1 MSYSYASHAARLIA
15 NTESVS
21 TSSFQLIYELDEAVT
36 KLSAIIDQKLGQI
49 TPNSSSYNSCLSQ
62 SAQNIILDDVKKL
75 SRIVEDLT
83 EKKAQVAIKN
93 YDLIDHNIKIVDHQ
107 LDILQKVKRL
117 HPSYVPDESSSLDLS
132 RPGHFSSHADSYDSH
147 DMRQASQLKK
157 FKADKE
163 SHIDDFLID
172 PSEPVYCICRQ
183 VAYGDMVQCDDEECE
198 IEWFHYPCVNIF
210 KTPKNKWLCPTCTA
224 KRKR

>member
-1 MSYSYASHAARLIA
+1 MSYSYANHAARLIQ

-21 TSSFQLIYELDEAVT
+21 TATFHLILELDEAVT
-36 KLSAIIDQKLGQI
+36 KLAAIIDQKLSQI
-49 TPNSSSYNSCLSQ
+49 TPSSASYNSSLSQ
-62 SAQNIILDDVKKL
+62 AAQNAILDDVKKL

-83 EKKAQVAIKN
+83 EKKAQAAIKN
-93 YDLIDHNIKIVDHQ
+93 YDLIDHNIKVVDYQ
-107 LDILQKVKRL
+107 LDILQKVKKL
-117 HPSYVPDESSSLDLS
+117 HPSYVPEESTAIDMS
-132 RPGHFSSHADSYDSH
+132 RSGYPSAHADSHDSH
-147 DMRQASQLKK
+147 DMRNSSQSKR
-157 FKADKE
+157 FKSDKDN
-163 SHIDDFLID
+163 HIDEFLVD

-183 VAYGDMVQCDDEECE
+183 VAFGDMVQCDDEECE